1 MSDLRVTNLRGRTS
15 GTPPTL
21 PDGVIVTGIATA
33 TTFKGALTGDATG
46 ISGTPNIT
54 VGFLTATGNVAI
66 AGTLTYDDVT
76 RIDSVGIVTAG
87 GGLYVGRTEGTGTG
101 IGITAT
107 DKGHIIAAGV
117 CTASSFVG
125 DLNSTGISTVTNFD
139 AKGTLA
145 EAFKTHTTAWNS
157 NGNLNLSEG
166 NLHYNSTNL
175 GGTGAYL
182 NLIST
187 AGINT
192 DVAVGQALNV
202 TAITAVNATTAFINA
217 LRIDGKGTGITTS
230 WVGGSVPTAG
240 GGSNHDT
247 YSFNILKTASETY
260 VVIANQVKTSA

>member
-1 MSDLRVTNLRGRTS
+1 MTKRSQGLRSGSRHKLSRPVRERGLSPITRSLQKFEEGDTVNVVIDPS
-15 GTPPTL
+15 YQRGQTPHRFH
-21 PDGVIVTGIATA
+21 G
-33 TTFKGALTGDATG
+33 LTGK
-46 ISGTPNIT
+46 
-54 VGFLTATGNVAI
+54 
-66 AGTLTYDDVT
+66 VT
-76 RIDSVGIVTAG
+76 
-87 GGLYVGRTEGTGTG
+87 
-101 IGITAT
+101 
-107 DKGHIIAAGV
+107 
-117 CTASSFVG
+117 G
-125 DLNSTGISTVTNFD
+125 DLNSTGFTTVTNFD
-139 AKGTLA
+139 TAGTLA

-192 DVAVGQALNV
+192 DIAIGQAINV
-202 TAITAVNATTAFINA
+202 TAITAVNATTAFVNA

-240 GGSNHDT
+240 GGSGVDT

-260 VVIANQVKTSA
+260 IVVANQATTS